1 MIPNDLS
8 TSQPFIGCLGASVF
22 TGTWSERRR
31 WTWNMAMFSGD
42 SGTVFLEWGLGA
54 RPWTELSSLALP
66 KKSVFSTMNM
76 LMANRNL
83 QFHRSDYLNMD
94 PGLEDHLV
102 LKSML
107 RCSLCFI
114 LHGHPWA
121 SYKFCGVSTRKCHA
135 SSPLHAELGS
145 PSQQLQVD

>member
-1 MIPNDLS
+1 MTCPRHS
-8 TSQPFIGCLGASVF
+8 HSLGAWEQVYSQEPGVNEGAGPETWRCFPVILVPCSWNGCSGLVF
-22 TGTWSERRR
+22 
-31 WTWNMAMFSGD
+31 A
-42 SGTVFLEWGLGA
+42 
-54 RPWTELSSLALP
+54 ELSSLALP

-76 LMANRNL
+76 LVANRNL
-83 QFHRSDYLNMD
+83 QFHRSHYLNMD
-94 PGLEDHLV
+94 PGLEDNLV